1 MSNPA
6 FPGHLNPEDPDL
18 TDRQR
23 ALFRALVV
31 LHRASA
37 RPVGSETLAREAGVG
52 VSPAQVR
59 SDLAALEGAG
69 LLERTH
75 ASAARVPSARGYDY
89 YVRTQLTP
97 ATLPDE
103 VLDRIAQTLARA
115 RDIEH
120 LLDEAARVLSS
131 LSLQLGLA
139 VAASLAD
146 EPLAGVDLVPIAERR
161 ALMVLDLGAGAAQT
175 LVLELE
181 SPLDTRALEEVA
193 AVLRE
198 HLVGRP
204 LSEVRDRLEQDP
216 DLVRHSAVRVVS
228 TAARASLDRQVSTP
242 IFTAGAMHIA
252 EQPEFARG
260 GQVAPILRAIEEG
273 ASLDRLMVCGA
284 EGHATVRI
292 GVDENSAL
300 SGCSLVSY
308 PLPGSVRAAVAVL
321 GPVRMD
327 YALAFTVVD
336 AVGMRVSQLMRS

>member
-6 FPGHLNPEDPDL
+6 FPGHLIPEDPDL

-23 ALFRALVV
+23 ALFRSLVV
-31 LHRASA
+31 LHQASA
-37 RPVGSETLAREAGVG
+37 RPVASETLAREAGVG

-59 SDLAALEGAG
+59 NDLGALERAG
-69 LLERTH
+69 LLERAH
-75 ASAARVPSARGYDY
+75 ASAAPVPTPRGFGY
-89 YVRTQLTP
+89 YVRTLLTP
-97 ATLPDE
+97 SALPE
-103 VLDRIAQTLARA
+103 HVLDEIAQTLARA

-131 LSLQLGLA
+131 LSHQLGLA
-139 VAASLAD
+139 VASSLAHA
-146 EPLAGVDLVPIAERR
+146 PLAGVDLVSIAERR

-181 SPLDTRALEEVA
+181 SPLDTRALESVA

-204 LSEVRDRLEQDP
+204 LSEVRERLERDP

-228 TAARASLDRQVSTP
+228 AAARASLDRQVSTP
-242 IFTAGAMHIA
+242 IFSSGAMHIA

-273 ASLDRLMVCGA
+273 VTLDRLMVAGA

-292 GVDENSAL
+292 GVDEDSAL
-300 SGCSLVSY
+300 TGCSLVSY
-308 PLPGSVRAAVAVL
+308 PMPGTVRAAVAVL

-336 AVGMRVSQLMRS
+336 AVGARVAQLLRS